1 MAKSLVLVEKEDTVN
16 IVVDGNEIHGV
27 LGYELRNNFDGSI
40 LEPAELTLRI
50 AINKTVDV
58 RLK

>member
-27 LGYELRNNFDGSI
+27 LGYELRSNFDGSV
-40 LEPAELTLRI
+40 LESAELTLRI
-50 AINKTVDV
+50 AIDETVDV
-58 RLK
+58 RLE